1 VRTYRIAAIPRD
13 GIGKEVVA
21 AGLEVL
27 LACAERDGRFTLDIM
42 RFEWGSE
49 RYKEMGVHRARRWT
63 RICWNAAAVEWLTV
77 CAAMTGW
84 SASGWSATLPRCKRR
99 CLHLTTPVRVRL
111 EGACHL
117 WRKIPSRRLSI
128 YLEADERFG
137 WVTVRTAGQAVN
149 IGAGSETIWGN
160 VLSTGGESPNMRC
173 VEDRQTKITKIP
185 PMDEV
190 WEGTGAN
197 SQSYRQRLVRNVRQA
212 LSHLI

>member
-1 VRTYRIAAIPRD
+1 MADCLRGHDRMIGERLVRDLAALQTP
-13 GIGKEVVA
+13 
-21 AGLEVL
+21 
-27 LACAERDGRFTLDIM
+27 
-42 RFEWGSE
+42 
-49 RYKEMGVHRARRWT
+49 
-63 RICWNAAAVEWLTV
+63 
-77 CAAMTGW
+77 
-84 SASGWSATLPRCKRR
+84 LPAPYE
-99 CLHLTTPVRVRL
+99 LVRVHL

-117 WRKIPSRRLSI
+117 WRKIPSWRLSI

-197 SQSYRQRLVRNVRQA
+197 SQSYRQRLVRNARQA